1 MLNRIERDRCRHFAR
16 AEPGPVLKRKG
27 TRKQVQ
33 MGKMESSQYQYL
45 KLNKY
50 LLCCVGQWPYQT
62 PLEKV
67 LIGIVFLPIAVGQA
81 AFQVQ

>member
-1 MLNRIERDRCRHFAR
+1 
-16 AEPGPVLKRKG
+16 
-27 TRKQVQ
+27 

-62 PLEKV
+62 PLEKL

-81 AFQVQ
+81 TFQVQRSESFHFYLIEERSYFHSI